1 MTRNKSDKYDNA
13 KFNHN
18 KNVQMKS
25 DRLHF
30 IANKSE
36 GENAMLAKK
45 IVELYDTRQI
55 SQSDKI
61 EDLLWELRFSNGKV
75 IKKKS

>member
-1 MTRNKSDKYDNA
+1 MSLSPGNKTFNNYNISSNMRKEKVDKYDNA

-18 KNVQMKS
+18 KNVKMKS

-30 IANKSE
+30 IANKSK

-45 IVELYDTRQI
+45 IVELYDT
-55 SQSDKI
+55 
-61 EDLLWELRFSNGKV
+61 
-75 IKKKS
+75 